1 MVKVPEDIREIFT
14 KQAAIPMSTTDKKGS
29 PNVIY
34 VLMWW
39 WKDDETMVVV
49 DNFLNKTRKNLEENP
64 KASFVCFN
72 QEKGK
77 SFQIKCSTKIE
88 TSGSLYEMGNKKA
101 KEWKPP
107 LPGKAVVICKVT
119 EVYQALYGP
128 GAGSKLL

>member
-14 KQAAIPMSTTDKKGS
+14 KQAAVPMSTSDKKGT

-77 SFQIKCSTKIE
+77 SYQVKCSTKIE
-88 TSGSLYEMGNKKA
+88 TSGPLFEMGNKKA

-107 LPGKAVVICKVT
+107 LPGKAVVVCKVT
-119 EVYQALYGP
+119 EVYKALYGP
-128 GAGSKLL
+128 GAGSKIL